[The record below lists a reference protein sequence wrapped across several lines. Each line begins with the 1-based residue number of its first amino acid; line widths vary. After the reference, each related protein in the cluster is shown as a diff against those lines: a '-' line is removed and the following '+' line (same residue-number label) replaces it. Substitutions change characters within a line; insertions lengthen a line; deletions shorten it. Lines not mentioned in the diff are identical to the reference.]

1 MRETIPAMA
10 SVGGSSKKRE
20 FSSLITAGMY
30 ANNSASDST
39 RGKSWKTA
47 ASSIVEQESCAMA
60 GKEMDFPAR
69 LFHRHYVTQRAGKY
83 DETSRSDQ
91 QNAKP
96 TQNRDILRREFLRRF
111 QLSIHNTTTN
121 RVSSRT

>member
-20 FSSLITAGMY
+20 FSSLITAG
-30 ANNSASDST
+30 NGRKQLRQRQT

-60 GKEMDFPAR
+60 GKEMDFPAK

-83 DETSRSDQ
+83 R
-91 QNAKP
+91 
-96 TQNRDILRREFLRRF
+96 
-111 QLSIHNTTTN
+111 
-121 RVSSRT
+121 